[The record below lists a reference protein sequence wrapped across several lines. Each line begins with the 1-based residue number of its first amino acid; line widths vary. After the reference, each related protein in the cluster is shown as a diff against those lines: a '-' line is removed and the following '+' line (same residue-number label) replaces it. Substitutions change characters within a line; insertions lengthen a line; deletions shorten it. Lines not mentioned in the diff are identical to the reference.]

1 MNDSQPTQ
9 QDAQPPDR
17 GAGLQLPKPRKIPV
31 TAVFG
36 WIARAWDD
44 MGGTGFRGVFY
55 GGVFAMMGL
64 LITVV
69 YATHWQLTMGLT
81 AGFFL
86 VGPFLCTGIYELSRQ
101 RERGERADLFAT
113 LTCWR
118 RNLGGVAVFAA
129 IVTFAMIVWT
139 RVSIVLFA
147 LFSTTDFPT
156 LQSILGQIIS
166 FENLEFLLVWS
177 GVGFIFASLV
187 FAISVVSMPMM
198 LDRDADTIEAI
209 AASAIALWQN
219 PAAMLT
225 WAVLI
230 GLLIG
235 ASLVLFLPALAITA
249 PLVGHTTWKVY
260 KSLVPA
266 NYRSI
271 FAVPEEGEKE
281 QRTS

>member
-86 VGPFLCTGIYELSRQ
+86 VGPFVCTGIYELSRQ

-118 RNLGGVAVFAA
+118 RNLGGVAFFAA
-129 IVTFAMIVWT
+129 IVTFAMIVWA

-156 LQSILGQIIS
+156 LQSIFGQIIS

-177 GVGFIFASLV
+177 GVGFLFASLV
-187 FAISVVSMPMM
+187 FAISVVAIPLLIDRRIDTMMSIFTSVRVLVENPGPMY
-198 LDRDADTIEAI
+198 
-209 AASAIALWQN
+209 LW
-219 PAAMLT
+219 AFLI
-225 WAVLI
+225 VLFI
-230 GLLIG
+230 GL
-235 ASLVLFLPALAITA
+235 SLLAYMWPLVITA
-249 PLVGHTTWKVY
+249 PLIGHATWHAY
-260 KSLVPA
+260 RDLVEP
-266 NYRSI
+266 
-271 FAVPEEGEKE
+271 GEP
-281 QRTS
+281 T